1 VSKEAYFTILGVKAD
16 RTREVLS
23 IVNFPVESATAW
35 GEVFENLKE
44 RGVKR
49 VDLVVSD
56 ALAGIEE
63 AVAKNYSQVS
73 HQFCVFHLKKN
84 VLNTSNPKIKKR

>member
-1 VSKEAYFTILGVKAD
+1 
-16 RTREVLS
+16 VLYKDK
-23 IVNFPVESATAW
+23 F
-35 GEVFENLKE
+35 L

-63 AVAKNYSQVS
+63 AVAKHYSQVS

-84 VLNTSNPKIKKR
+84 VLKYIKPKDKHEIAKQLVKAFQVDNSNDSIEKGWQR